1 MQALLGNLRVE
12 ELNDE
17 VLVAVDPIAKI
28 GRAEIQLLKE
38 RALRNPRQRIRI
50 CAHKSTDDP
59 LHEMLIVHTK
69 DTYVRPHKHIHKSE
83 SFHVV
88 EGVVDVI
95 VLDEIGKVVEV
106 IEMGDYVSG
115 RRFYYRID
123 APAYHTLIIRS
134 DVLVFH
140 ETTNGPFRREDA
152 VFASWSPAD
161 GDLEGRR
168 AFQAQLLE
176 QLRLVLSLS

>member
-1 MQALLGNLRVE
+1 MRTLLGNLPVE
-12 ELNDE
+12 QLNDE

-69 DTYVRPHKHIHKSE
+69 DTYVRPHKHLNKSE
-83 SFHVV
+83 SFHVI

-95 VLDEIGKVVEV
+95 VLDETGKVVEV

-123 APAYHTLIIRS
+123 APAYHTLIIQS

-140 ETTNGPFRREDA
+140 ETTNGPFKRGDA
-152 VFASWSPAD
+152 DFAPWAPE
-161 GDLEGRR
+161 EG
-168 AFQAQLLE
+168 
-176 QLRLVLSLS
+176 SLSAVQYLKQLDQSVAEFAAEA